1 MSSKRLASGLP
12 RVVAF
17 LVLSVL
23 WIVPSGAARANELY
37 RMSMIVTGQGRG
49 AVQTALSR
57 P

>member
-37 RMSMIVTGQGRG
+37 RMSVIVTGQGRG